1 MTTKQPPKLS
11 VYFVGAEDRKVLNR
25 LNALSKRYGLSA
37 SQVGLFALRKALP
50 IVQKHFEVLSPELSD
65 KPEKAVHHT

>member
-50 IVQKHFEVLSPELSD
+50 IVQKHFEVLSPELAD
-65 KPEKAVHHT
+65 NPAKAENHT